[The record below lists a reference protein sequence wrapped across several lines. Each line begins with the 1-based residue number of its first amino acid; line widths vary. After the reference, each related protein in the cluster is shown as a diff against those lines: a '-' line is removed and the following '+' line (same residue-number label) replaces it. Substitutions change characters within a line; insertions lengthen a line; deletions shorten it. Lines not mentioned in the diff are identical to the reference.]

1 MIHLLDNMLIRA
13 AVQGLM
19 IISIMLGCVTFL
31 VWTERKV
38 AGHIQLRIGPERVG
52 PFGLL
57 QTIADVIK
65 LFMKEDITPSS
76 ANKVLYTIAPMLAV
90 IPPMTSFAVVP
101 VWSQFA
107 LADFN
112 IGILWV
118 LAFTSLSVYAIVLA
132 GWSSN
137 SKYSTLGGLRAT
149 AQMISYELAMGLS
162 ILPIL
167 MWSGTLS
174 LREIVLL
181 QQRHLWNIAVLPFGP
196 IAFLL
201 FLICAIA
208 ETNRAPFDLPEAE
221 AELVAG
227 FATEYSS
234 MKWSF
239 FFLGEYAAIMT
250 GCAVA
255 TSLFLGGW
263 GGPFVDQVPLL
274 GIVYFVAKVFALI
287 FVFMWV
293 RWTFP
298 RFRYD
303 QLMGFG
309 WKFLLPATLGTLVLG
324 AICMTVFPGFYHQF
338 YGR

>member
-1 MIHLLDNMLIRA
+1 MIPLLDNLLIHSA
-13 AVQGLM
+13 ITGF
-19 IISIMLGCVTFL
+19 IIINAMLGCVTYL

-57 QTIADVIK
+57 QTIADVLK
-65 LFMKEDITPSS
+65 LFLKEDITPSS
-76 ANKVLYTIAPMLAV
+76 ADKVLYTLAPMLAV
-90 IPPMTSFAVVP
+90 IPPMAAFAVVP

-107 LADFN
+107 QADVN
-112 IGILWV
+112 VGILWV
-118 LAFTSLSVYAIVLA
+118 FAFTSLSVYAIVLA
-132 GWSSN
+132 GWSSK
-137 SKYSTLGGLRAT
+137 SKYSTLGGLRAS
-149 AQMISYELAMGLS
+149 AQMISYELPMGLS
-162 ILPIL
+162 ILSIV

-174 LREIVLL
+174 LKQIVL
-181 QQRHLWNIAVLPFGP
+181 QQAHCWNILVLPFGP
-196 IAFLL
+196 LAFLL

-239 FFLGEYAAIMT
+239 FFLGEYAAMIT
-250 GCAVA
+250 ACSVA
-255 TSLFLGGW
+255 ASLFLGGW
-263 GGPFVDQVPLL
+263 GGPMADKIPLL
-274 GIVYFVAKVFALI
+274 GALYLAIKVFALI
-287 FVFMWV
+287 FVFMWI

-303 QLMGFG
+303 QLMSFG
-309 WKFLLPATLGTLVLG
+309 WKFLLPASLGVVVLAAVFMTL
-324 AICMTVFPGFYHQF
+324 FPGFYHQW